1 MGDGESGGIR
11 AGNAPRAA
19 LLCAMGL
26 AALLPLMAVSLA
38 YTGDIHSSLV
48 DVWDALFDYDP
59 ESTVQ
64 EVIRDI
70 RVPRIIATALVGA
83 GFAVAGAIMQGTTRN
98 PLADSGVMGVNS
110 GAVLGLAVC
119 YALFPGMGHMANM
132 VGAFIGAAVAVLVV
146 NGAAMSRRGGMTPI
160 RLVLAGTAV
169 SMLMISLSQ
178 GIALAFGVSQ
188 DILYWTV
195 GSVAE
200 ASWTQLKVFAPVIVV
215 GLIAAMLISRQISA
229 MSLGEDVARG
239 LGIDTGRVMVVSSAV
254 VLLLAGASVSVVGSV
269 AFVGLVV
276 PHVVRRIVG
285 VDYRLV
291 IPCTAVL
298 GAVLVVLADMAART
312 VNPSTTVP
320 LGAVIA
326 LIGVP
331 FFLYLARTQRGS
343 A

>member
-1 MGDGESGGIR
+1 MTDGDNAVR

-19 LLCAMGL
+19 MLCIIGL
-26 AALLPLMAVSLA
+26 AALLVLMAVSAAHSGDVSSTLA
-38 YTGDIHSSLV
+38 DLWAAIFSYD
-48 DVWDALFDYDP
+48 DA
-59 ESTVQ
+59 VVAQ
-64 EVIRDI
+64 VVIRDI
-70 RVPRIIATALVGA
+70 RIPRVIATALVGA

-110 GAVLGLAVC
+110 GAALGLAIC
-119 YALFPGMGHMANM
+119 YALLPGMGHIANM
-132 VGAFIGAAVAVLVV
+132 IGAFIGAAVAVLVV

-169 SMLMISLSQ
+169 SMLFISLSQ
-178 GIALAFGVSQ
+178 GVALAFDVSQ

-195 GSVAE
+195 GSVAQC
-200 ASWTQLKVFAPVIVV
+200 SWTQLKVFAPVIVI
-215 GLIAAMLISRQISA
+215 GLILAMLMSRQISA

-239 LGIDTGRVMVVSSAV
+239 LGIDTGRVMVLSSVV
-254 VLLLAGASVSVVGSV
+254 VLLLAGASVSIVGSV
-269 AFVGLVV
+269 AFIGLVV
-276 PHVVRRIVG
+276 PHTVRRFVG

-291 IPCTAVL
+291 IPRTAIL
-298 GAVLVVLADMAART
+298 GAVLVVVADMAARMI
-312 VNPSTTVP
+312 NPPSIVP

-331 FFLYLARTQRGS
+331 FFLYLARSQRGS